1 MRKNKKT
8 ETKERFFNIIEDGGT
23 GTILLY
29 GDISEWK
36 EDVSPAKIFSE
47 LKEAEGKYEE
57 ISIRVNSYGGE
68 VYAGIAIF
76 NALRNSQAKI
86 TIYIDG
92 IAASMASVI
101 ALCGKPVYM
110 SKYARLMLHGVS
122 GGSWGTR
129 KNLEKTIEEMEVLED
144 TLAKMYA
151 TKTGRDVDEIKET
164 YFDGSDHWLTAQE
177 ALDYGFIDGIYD
189 AEPLLTSNPTNDDIY
204 ETFINRLI
212 EPQNKKNM
220 NLEELKKRALFK
232 DAATDEDVLKIVA
245 QLESEAAKV
254 PNLTNKVSSLEDS
267 LKVFEDKA
275 KEAEEAEMKALL
287 DAAEKD
293 GRIDAKTRPTFEA
306 LLRSDRVNGEAAL
319 KALPEKKYV
328 MKNLGGNDED
338 GPWNKRMQE
347 IKNNLKKKV

>member
-1 MRKNKKT
+1 MKNKQGK
-8 ETKERFFNIIEDGGT
+8 KRFFNIIEEGNT
-23 GTILLY
+23 GTIVLY
-29 GDISEWK
+29 GEISDWGEGG
-36 EDVSPAKIFSE
+36 VNPGVILRE
-47 LKEAEGKYEE
+47 LKEAETKYGE
-57 ISIRVNSYGGE
+57 IHVKINSYGGD

-76 NALRNSQAKI
+76 NALKSSRGNIS
-86 TIYIDG
+86 IYVDG

-101 ALCGKPVYM
+101 ALCGKPVFM
-110 SKYARLMLHGVS
+110 SRYARLMLHGVS

-129 KNLEKTIEEMEVLED
+129 KKLEETIQVMESLEN
-144 TLAKMYA
+144 TLAQMYA
-151 TKTGRDVDEIKET
+151 AKTGKSADEIKET

-177 ALDYGFIDGIYD
+177 ALDHGFIDGIYD
-189 AEPLLTSNPTNDDIY
+189 AEPILTPNPTNDDIY

-212 EPQNKKNM
+212 KPQTEYHM

-232 DAATDEDVLKIVA
+232 DATTDEDVLKIVA
-245 QLESEAAKV
+245 QLESDAAKV
-254 PNLTNKVSSLEDS
+254 PDLTNKVSTLEAS

-275 KEAEEAEMKALL
+275 KEAAEAEMKALL
-287 DAAEKD
+287 DAAEKE

-306 LLRSDRVNGEAAL
+306 LLKSDRVNGEAAL

-347 IKNNLKKKV
+347 IKNNLKK